1 MKCEYGSE
9 ITFTRAEPGYRL
21 RLYNQTTVSVILS
34 RKDVLA
40 LLRRIIEVVLDDEQE
55 QEGEQ

>member
-1 MKCEYGSE
+1 MKCEYGAE
-9 ITFTRAEPGYRL
+9 VTFTQAEPGYRL

-40 LLRRIIEVVLDDEQE
+40 LLRRMTEVVLDDEQE